1 MRGTFLYLRFVAVL
15 AVLVA
20 LAAAAL
26 AQPKP
31 LTNAD
36 VISMVKGGLP
46 ESVVISAIQANPANY
61 DISPNALIALKK
73 AGISDKVQESMLAAM
88 KPAPAA
94 PPATPA
100 AAAPSADDGP
110 NWHLP
115 TVAVV
120 QASGSQPIPMEKAQL
135 AQTKTKPTSMQT
147 LAADSVM
154 TQAMQGGIS
163 TATYGIA
170 SKVSSPVGGAG
181 VQQAGSIM
189 SGMMSRRRP
198 AITYVW
204 GVPGP
209 TSATVLQKYLPTFA
223 VNFANAPGIQPD
235 EFEPTL
241 VRLTPAQNTCRIVGA
256 TQGKEDASGGVAADW
271 EVYSNFL
278 EERVP
283 ASAEKAKPGEYKLK
297 PNSPLLPGEYAVVL
311 RPVVKTK
318 KFAGGDVAR
327 GQGNGFVFV
336 AVWPFQVQVAQ

>member
-1 MRGTFLYLRFVAVL
+1 MRRTVLHLRVVM
-15 AVLVA
+15 A
-20 LAAAAL
+20 LATLIALNTAIL

-46 ESVVISAIQANPANY
+46 DTVVISAIQANPANY
-61 DISPNALIALKK
+61 DTSPNALITLKK
-73 AGISDKVQESMLAAM
+73 SGISDKVQEAMLAAM

-94 PPATPA
+94 APATA

-120 QASGSQPIPMEKAQL
+120 QGNGSQPIPMEKAQL
-135 AQTKTKPTSMQT
+135 AQTKTKPSSMQT

-170 SKVSSPVGGAG
+170 SKVSSPVGGMG
-181 VQQAGSIM
+181 VSEAGSIM

-204 GVPGP
+204 GVPGA

-235 EFEPTL
+235 EFEPAL

-256 TQGKEDASGGVAADW
+256 TQGKENASGGVAADW

-283 ASAEKAKPGEYKLK
+283 ATAEKSNPGEYKLK

-327 GQGNGFVFV
+327 GQGNGFVFI

>member
-1 MRGTFLYLRFVAVL
+1 MRRTILYLRSVAVL
-15 AVLVA
+15 AVLMA
-20 LAAAAL
+20 LTAAML

-46 ESVVISAIQANPANY
+46 DGVVISAIQANPANY
-61 DISPNALIALKK
+61 DISPNALITLKK
-73 AGISDKVQESMLAAM
+73 SGISDKVQEAMLAAM

-94 PPATPA
+94 APAV
-100 AAAPSADDGP
+100 AAPSADDGP
-110 NWHLP
+110 DWHLP

-120 QASGSQPIPMEKAQL
+120 QATGSQPIPMEKAQL

-147 LAADSVM
+147 LAADSMM

-170 SKVSSPVGGAG
+170 SKVSSPVGGMG
-181 VQQAGSIM
+181 VSEAGSIM

-204 GVPGP
+204 GVPGA

-223 VNFANAPGIQPD
+223 VNFATAPGIQPD
-235 EFEPTL
+235 EFAPEI
-241 VRLTPAQNTCRIVGA
+241 VRLTPAQNTCRIIGA

-283 ASAEKAKPGEYKLK
+283 ATAEKAKPGEYKLK